1 MHLNIES
8 LISTCSN
15 LIGHS
20 FIVRS
25 FLYFIVS
32 LATARV
38 YTGTCRA
45 SEMDTVTDGNS
56 AAINIVEEEEGAQK
70 HPDTQEIINE
80 CIRNLITF

>member
-1 MHLNIES
+1 MYLNIKS

-32 LATARV
+32 IATARV
-38 YTGTCRA
+38 YAGTCRA
-45 SEMDTVTDGNS
+45 SEMDAVTDGNS
-56 AAINIVEEEEGAQK
+56 AAINTVEEEEGAQK
-70 HPDTQEIINE
+70 QPDTQEIINE
-80 CIRNLITF
+80 CVRSLITF